1 MLIARGFSLC
11 IVLAAL
17 SLAAGC
23 GSREQRALTA
33 ALRSYLDAANRHDLA
48 ALGQIMA
55 EDITWYLGP
64 DTLRGRQAVLAP
76 HAFDSGAHT
85 VLLVDQIEVRG
96 DTVEFDLVEHN
107 DVLDALGIAELHHF
121 PRFVFRDGLIA
132 EIRARRQPLE
142 LGAFSDSVG
151 SFMQWLRLH
160 DPTAFARLWPD
171 GRFAYSTEAGSEMPA
186 LVLEWRRREG
196 GLPTD

>member
-1 MLIARGFSLC
+1 MPGTCWCGFVMTLLGGA
-11 IVLAAL
+11 LAT
-17 SLAAGC
+17 GC
-23 GSREQRALTA
+23 GSGDHRAHDA
-33 ALRSYLDAANRHDLA
+33 ALRTYIDAANRHDLA
-48 ALGQIMA
+48 AIGHMLT
-55 EDITWYLGP
+55 EDVAWYIGP

-85 VLLVDQIEVRG
+85 VLSIDNVEARG

-121 PRFVFRDGLIA
+121 PRFVFRDGRIA

-151 SFMQWLRLH
+151 SFMRWLGHH
-160 DPTAFARLWPD
+160 DPAAFARFWPD
-171 GRFAYSTEAGSEMPA
+171 GRFAYSAKAGAELPP
-186 LVLEWRRREG
+186 LVLEWRRRDG
-196 GLPTD
+196 GLPAD